1 MATAAPRVIYL
12 GGGQGPGSGPSEL
25 IIVTV
30 QEVLWP
36 LLLLV

>member
-1 MATAAPRVIYL
+1 MATSAPRVIYL
-12 GGGQGPGSGPSEL
+12 GGGQAPGSGPSEL

-30 QEVLWP
+30 QEILWP